1 MIIALLPQQVLF
13 DILYPF
19 VMCQFL
25 WGTKLLFF
33 VKHASS
39 SLFWKQTN
47 LNMIFFSYFDFSLGS
62 GLYISLSITSL
73 YGDITNVVILHVGGF
88 VCTLLEIEFKTYQ

>member
-1 MIIALLPQQVLF
+1 VSISL
-13 DILYPF
+13 
-19 VMCQFL
+19 
-25 WGTKLLFF
+25 GTKLLFF

-39 SLFWKQTN
+39 SLSWN
-47 LNMIFFSYFDFSLGS
+47 IIFFSYFDFSLGS